1 MIDGTGKVVGNSTV
15 TVNYS
20 LDAPKIDSL
29 TLKEGTQ
36 VFAGSTVHL
45 EAVGDPGLKK
55 VIVQFG
61 DKPVVLIEDSTRLGI
76 YSGTTQLSSFEGEV
90 KPTIN
95 VESYKGTTAEFAN
108 LLNINVVS
116 SSFQNV
122 KVEATPDKKARFT
135 FSLKTDLDE
144 IKYFK
149 IKYGTQS
156 GQYDKEVITFEKS
169 QMKEGDKFTW
179 YIPGVDQGEYYSTI
193 IGLDKDKKE
202 LSITSGEQMFSLLN
216 SAETCFIDKVS
227 GVTVKKSGSKS
238 IISWD
243 TLEDAASYQI
253 FKKDA
258 DGEYAMIDEIT
269 ETSYKINI
277 DVSSEE
283 EVFED
288 FQIRAT
294 CKNGEIAGEGAY
306 SESVSVQTG
315 PATIA
320 FMMLMIASGVAFIL
334 MRRGYLR

>member
-1 MIDGTGKVVGNSTV
+1 
-15 TVNYS
+15 
-20 LDAPKIDSL
+20 
-29 TLKEGTQ
+29 
-36 VFAGSTVHL
+36 
-45 EAVGDPGLKK
+45 
-55 VIVQFG
+55 
-61 DKPVVLIEDSTRLGI
+61 
-76 YSGTTQLSSFEGEV
+76 
-90 KPTIN
+90 
-95 VESYKGTTAEFAN
+95 
-108 LLNINVVS
+108 
-116 SSFQNV
+116 
-122 KVEATPDKKARFT
+122 
-135 FSLKTDLDE
+135 
-144 IKYFK
+144 
-149 IKYGTQS
+149 
-156 GQYDKEVITFEKS
+156 
-169 QMKEGDKFTW
+169 
-179 YIPGVDQGEYYSTI
+179 
-193 IGLDKDKKE
+193 
-202 LSITSGEQMFSLLN
+202 
-216 SAETCFIDKVS
+216 
-227 GVTVKKSGSKS
+227 VKKSGSKS

-243 TLEDAASYQI
+243 KLEDAASYQI